1 MRRTRSLLFV
11 LLILVLGAP
20 VRAQPELVIVTE
32 NPKQYHR
39 ASCALLRD
47 RSQLM
52 AMNRGQAEARGYK
65 PHAACDPSNPAA
77 PASPGDTRDQ
87 PQPPV
92 YVYTAEGDTRYH
104 RESCAKL
111 PKERKKVLLEEA
123 GKKLWPCSVC
133 RPPVR
138 KRSPAIPT

>member
-1 MRRTRSLLFV
+1 MHSTRSLLP
-11 LLILVLGAP
+11 LLLMIALGAAA
-20 VRAQPELVIVTE
+20 RAQAELVIATE

-39 ASCALLRD
+39 ASCPLLRE
-47 RSQLM
+47 RSQVT

-65 PHAACDPSNPAA
+65 PHPACDPSNPAA
-77 PASPGDTRDQ
+77 QPVAGDAREP

-104 RESCAKL
+104 RETCARL
-111 PKERKKVLLEEA
+111 PKDRKKVLLEEA

-138 KRSPAIPT
+138 KRSPAIPK